1 MKPSAFSSRWMTKGP
16 RRTQSRIGRVKLGWE
31 SRSKG
36 CGFMTNNTAGLRY
49 GLLAALVLAVAV
61 VGFSA
66 FVSYLK
72 LDVAAFAGSGLLFL
86 AVAAGTASFFSPCS
100 FPLLVA
106 LLARETGAEE
116 AAEAGPGRALGFA
129 AALAVGVSLFLL
141 LLGGVIAAGAGP
153 LVRQVTFTSTPGRA
167 LRVVVGTLLIL
178 LGLAQ
183 ARGVRVEVADR
194 LQRLLQRAQANL
206 RRTSPNLGFGLFGF
220 GYVLAGFG

>member
-1 MKPSAFSSRWMTKGP
+1 MF
-16 RRTQSRIGRVKLGWE
+16 
-31 SRSKG
+31 
-36 CGFMTNNTAGLRY
+36 NNRAGYRY
-49 GLLAALVLAVAV
+49 ALLVALVLAVAV

-72 LDVAAFAGSGLLFL
+72 LDVAAFTGSGLLFL
-86 AVAAGTASFFSPCS
+86 AIAAGTASFFSPCS
-100 FPLLVA
+100 FPLLA
-106 LLARETGAEE
+106 TLLARATGAED
-116 AAEAGPGRALGFA
+116 AAQSGLGRALGFA

-153 LVRQVTFTSTPGRA
+153 LVRQVTFTSSAGRI
-167 LRVVVGTLLIL
+167 LRVVVGAFLIL

-183 ARGVRVEVADR
+183 ASGVRVGVADR
-194 LQRLLQRAQANL
+194 LKSPLQRTQAKL